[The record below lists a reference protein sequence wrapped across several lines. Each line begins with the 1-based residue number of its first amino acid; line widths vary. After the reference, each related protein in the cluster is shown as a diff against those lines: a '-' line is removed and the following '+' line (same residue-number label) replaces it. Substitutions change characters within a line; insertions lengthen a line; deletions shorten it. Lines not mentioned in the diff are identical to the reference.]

1 MDSWLSNSFTSAS
14 LKIASNFLIPTGFL
28 FFESLT
34 SIGSLASGENSVL
47 SFLLPKSEAI
57 FA

>member
-14 LKIASNFLIPTGFL
+14 LKIESNFLIPTGFL
-28 FFESLT
+28 SFSSLT

-47 SFLLPKSEAI
+47 SFLLPKSDAI
-57 FA
+57 LA